1 MSNDSVLISATGLI
15 MEGFWAGAVK
25 YCGISAVAGF
35 VGYTVYPQIIAS
47 PYLKNLTH
55 TELFALMALIVVVVF
70 GLCLALVNAGLKP
83 KAGSNTVN
91 LKRTTVHGNVQAGNN
106 TTYEKK

>member
-1 MSNDSVLISATGLI
+1 MNEL
-15 MEGFWAGAVK
+15 WKGAVK

-55 TELFALMALIVVVVF
+55 TELFSLLGLIVIVVF
-70 GLCLALVNAGLKP
+70 GLCLALVNAGARRGP
-83 KAGSNTVN
+83 GNNTVN
-91 LKRTTVHGNVQAGNN
+91 IKGSTVRGNVQAGNN
-106 TTYEKK
+106 TSRVNK

>member
-1 MSNDSVLISATGLI
+1 

-25 YCGISAVAGF
+25 YCGISAVAAF

-55 TELFALMALIVVVVF
+55 TELFALLALIVVVVF
-70 GLCLALVNAGLKP
+70 GLCLALVNAAIKP
-83 KAGSNTVN
+83 KAGSNIVN
-91 LKRTTVHGNVQAGNN
+91 LRRTTVHGNVQAGNN
-106 TTYEKK
+106 TTYKKK

>member
-1 MSNDSVLISATGLI
+1 

-25 YCGISAVAGF
+25 YCGISAVSAF

-55 TELFALMALIVVVVF
+55 TELFGLLALIVLVTF

-83 KAGSNTVN
+83 KPGSNTVT
-91 LKRTTVHGNVQAGNN
+91 LKATTVHGNVQAGNN